1 MGFIAKLRELLRN
14 EKQNELQSKALKAAP
29 SQKQIPSPKPENIVP
44 TRDSQHNVTQT
55 PTTLPK
61 LVNLGPVKST
71 SIAATPTP
79 TQERRDLQV
88 ATPLAR
94 SHRRSLPDDLKV
106 LMILGGAGT
115 GKTTLI
121 RNLIERD
128 GGNQVV
134 FAPTGVAAV
143 NVGGQTIHSFFQIPP
158 RIQNLEDITIK
169 TSMAPLLR
177 RVSRVIIDEISMVR
191 ADILDTVD
199 QILKLQRG
207 NDAPFGGVQMVLV
220 GDFLQLPPVV
230 PHNEAE
236 MLAKMGY
243 STPYVFS
250 AKCLE
255 ANPPEILQLSRVY
268 RQRDPEYLQLLN
280 GIRAG
285 SDLRNTIDAFNL
297 TCHGPHKENVVPVIL
312 TATNDDAYTHN
323 ARELVALTGAKT
335 TFEGL
340 IEGKFDLKDDK
351 LPVPEFL
358 DLKVGARVMTVTN
371 DRNKQW
377 VNGSSGTVTE
387 LNSNSVCIRLDS
399 NDEVFVIE
407 PYTWERVKY
416 AWDNQTQKVVAKV
429 SGKYTQIPLIHAWAI
444 TIHKSQGRTLDR
456 ARLDIRKGA
465 FAHGQIYV
473 ALSRTRSMDNLSFTT
488 PLTQSDVRLDKRVLE
503 FLQNSRCRSW
513 YLEDESV

>member
-1 MGFIAKLRELLRN
+1 M
-14 EKQNELQSKALKAAP
+14 
-29 SQKQIPSPKPENIVP
+29 
-44 TRDSQHNVTQT
+44 
-55 PTTLPK
+55 
-61 LVNLGPVKST
+61 
-71 SIAATPTP
+71 
-79 TQERRDLQV
+79 
-88 ATPLAR
+88 
-94 SHRRSLPDDLKV
+94 
-106 LMILGGAGT
+106 
-115 GKTTLI
+115 
-121 RNLIERD
+121 
-128 GGNQVV
+128 
-134 FAPTGVAAV
+134 APTGVAAV

-444 TIHKSQGRTLDR
+444 TIHKSQGRTLDH